1 MVDSVK
7 AVNIKIG
14 DSGKENK
21 LAPHYMFH
29 NDVMKE
35 KTRKHPCYNG
45 CNHENA
51 RIHLPVAPK
60 CNIQCNY
67 CVRKY
72 DCVNESRPGVTTS
85 ILTPE
90 EALERYKRVKEE
102 IQNLTVV
109 GIAGPGD
116 ALADFENT
124 KKTLRLIR
132 DFDSEVTFCLS
143 TNGLML
149 PEYAAAIA
157 ELGVSHVTITIN
169 SIDPGISAQ
178 IYKYINYQGK
188 HFIGEEAGRILL
200 HNQLEGV
207 RMLNQL
213 GVICKVNIVTLK
225 GINDTHIPEIV
236 RSMKELGCYM
246 INIMPFI
253 PVKGSGFEM
262 LPKVTA
268 QEVNEIR
275 DQCSEI
281 MFQMYHCRQCRAD
294 AVGTL

>member
-1 MVDSVK
+1 MVTRINDQE
-7 AVNIKIG
+7 
-14 DSGKENK
+14 ENE
-21 LAPHYMFH
+21 LAPHYIFH
-29 NDVMKE
+29 DEKMKE
-35 KTRKHPCYNG
+35 KTRRHPCYNG

-67 CVRKY
+67 CLRKY
-72 DCVNESRPGVTTS
+72 DCVHESRPGVTTS

-90 EALERYKRVKEE
+90 EALERYKQVKKKTPH
-102 IQNLTVV
+102 LTVA

-116 ALADFENT
+116 ALADFEST
-124 KKTLRLIR
+124 KKTLQYIKE
-132 DFDSEVTFCLS
+132 FDSEVTFCLS

-149 PEYAAAIA
+149 PAYAAEIA

-169 SIDPGISAQ
+169 SINLSISAQ
-178 IYKYINYQGK
+178 IYKYINYHGK
-188 HFIGEEAGRILL
+188 YIVGEEAGKVLL
-200 HNQLEGV
+200 HNQLEGI
-207 RMLNQL
+207 RLLNQL

-236 RSMKELGCYM
+236 KSMKELGCYM

-253 PVKGSGFEM
+253 PVKGSGFEL

-268 QEVNEIR
+268 HEVNQIR
-275 DQCSEI
+275 ERCSEI